1 MMKVLIVE
9 DEKALSD
16 SISLYLRS
24 QNFICEIASDFC
36 SALEKTRLYEYSCIV
51 LDILLPD
58 GNGLDIL
65 RALKKTNAATGV
77 LIISA
82 KNSIDDKVNGLD
94 IGADDYLAKPFH
106 LAELKARVAAIV
118 RRKSFDGKN
127 EIVFDKLTLNLE
139 NRSLKC
145 NEMNIDL
152 TRKEYELLLY
162 FIANKNKVVT
172 KESIVQY
179 LWGNN
184 VEMVMNYDFIYT
196 HIKNMKKKL
205 MEAGCPDYIQAI
217 YGIGYKFSVQ

>member
-1 MMKVLIVE
+1 MTKVLIVE

-24 QNFICEIASDFC
+24 QNFICEIASDFY

-65 RALKKTNAATGV
+65 RALKKTNATTGV

-127 EIVFDKLTLNLE
+127 EMVFDKLTLNLE